1 MYVFILTRSRY
12 DFLALMC
19 KIVMIVM
26 AIFCD
31 RCLYMYHTMSL
42 EQIDRIS
49 LNFVYASDIDKI

>member
-1 MYVFILTRSRY
+1 
-12 DFLALMC
+12 
-19 KIVMIVM
+19 M
-26 AIFCD
+26 AIFGD